1 MAGTAGRVRE
11 PVVAGAF
18 YPAAPER
25 LADLVDRLLARGTE
39 VRPRPARPRPV
50 PHALVVPHAGYVYS
64 GEVAAIAYASLR
76 AGAAPPARVVIVGPA
91 HFVALRGAS
100 VPVADAW
107 STPLGIVPVDA
118 GLRDSALAA
127 GAVADD
133 RPHAPEHSIEVQ
145 LPFLQRLAATG
156 RAPGALAI
164 LPIAVGGLAPDA
176 VADLLV
182 PLAAAADLVVVSTDL
197 SHYEPDAVA
206 RRLDRRTLDAV
217 IALDPDAIDDDA
229 ACGATGLR
237 GIVEYARRG
246 RLPVTVLDRRT
257 SADAGGDAGRVV
269 GYAAVAIG

>member
-1 MAGTAGRVRE
+1 M
-11 PVVAGAF
+11 
-18 YPAAPER
+18 
-25 LADLVDRLLARGTE
+25 VDRLLARGIE
-39 VRPRPARPRPV
+39 DRRRPARPRPTL
-50 PHALVVPHAGYVYS
+50 HALVVPHAGYVYS
-64 GEVAAIAYASLR
+64 GEVAAVAYASLR
-76 AGAAPPARVVIVGPA
+76 AGAAAPARVVLVGPA
-91 HFVALRGAS
+91 HFVTLRGVS
-100 VPVADAW
+100 VPAADAW
-107 STPLGIVPVDA
+107 STPLGIVPIDA

-156 RAPGALAI
+156 REPRTPEGRAASAALAI

-176 VADLLV
+176 VADLLA
-182 PLAAAADLVVVSTDL
+182 PLAAAADLVVISTDL
-197 SHYEPDAVA
+197 SHYERDEVA

-217 IALDPDAIDDDA
+217 VALDPDAIDDDA

-237 GIVEYARRG
+237 GIIEYARRG

-257 SADAGGDAGRVV
+257 SADAGGDPDRVV